1 MKFSK
6 KEKEQLIA
14 CIEEKIK
21 RVEEKMVYWEKYVK
35 KDYIGEEQIRFAE
48 DRHNMHCSNLKDL
61 TNLLEKLIKL
71 ESEEE

>member
-21 RVEEKMVYWEKYVK
+21 RVEEKMLYWEKYIER
-35 KDYIGEEQIRFAE
+35 DYIDEIQRKFAE
-48 DRHNMHCSNLKDL
+48 ERYNIHCSNLKDL
-61 TNLLEKLIKL
+61 TNLHEKLIKL